1 MTIADHRK
9 VMKRCI
15 SKNVAIGACV
25 KETFAGGMVFSPL
38 MVASAFWM

>member
-15 SKNVAIGACV
+15 SKNAAIRAYV
-25 KETFAGGMVFSPL
+25 KETLSGG
-38 MVASAFWM
+38 